1 MKFGSW
7 TYKLDAL
14 NIKVNKTDQPTPK
27 ATTGEA
33 DDGFS
38 EGLFEKNGV
47 NILINTICMIIMNN
61 SFKILKSTFYL
72 GVGNTRCA
80 CDSNRNFFSL
90 QQSSRNLC
98 GRNVHYHDEE
108 ENTLLFF
115 ISYSTVC
122 LDR

>member
-33 DDGFS
+33 DDGYS

-47 NILINTICMIIMNN
+47 IFLMNVIYSMIILNQLKILICIHI
-61 SFKILKSTFYL
+61 
-72 GVGNTRCA
+72 
-80 CDSNRNFFSL
+80 
-90 QQSSRNLC
+90 
-98 GRNVHYHDEE
+98 
-108 ENTLLFF
+108 
-115 ISYSTVC
+115 
-122 LDR
+122 

>member
-14 NIKVNKTDQPTPK
+14 NITVNKTDQPTPK

-47 NILINTICMIIMNN
+47 TIQMNFIHMVIITNHI
-61 SFKILKSTFYL
+61 KLLKSAFSL
-72 GVGNTRCA
+72 GVGNTRCT
-80 CDSNRNFFSL
+80 CDSN
-90 QQSSRNLC
+90 
-98 GRNVHYHDEE
+98 
-108 ENTLLFF
+108 
-115 ISYSTVC
+115 
-122 LDR
+122 